1 MKFELHQ
8 NSLFAILLRS
18 KWWVSVLIAL
28 GVFGVL
34 RLFMPWGFGL
44 FAAAPFIGIA
54 LYTGW
59 KELRRPGAAR
69 IAKTLERARGMSWEE
84 FRDALEAGFRRLG
97 GSITRGERGADL
109 MVTRDG
115 HITLVS
121 CKRWKAMRT
130 GIEPLKEFDA
140 ATSDYGFNARAYVA
154 IGEVTDNARAFAAE
168 KRIRLLGDE
177 DLATLLG

>member
-1 MKFELHQ
+1 MKFDLPQ

-59 KELRRPGAAR
+59 KELRRPGAGR
-69 IAKTLERARGMSWEE
+69 IAKTLERARDLPWEE
-84 FRDALEAGFRRLG
+84 FREALEAGFKRE
-97 GSITRGERGADL
+97 GSSVARGERGADL
-109 MVTRDG
+109 MVTQQG

-140 ATSDYGFNARAYVA
+140 A
-154 IGEVTDNARAFAAE
+154 
-168 KRIRLLGDE
+168 
-177 DLATLLG
+177 